1 MLFPLPKGI
10 SYKRRRGSVP
20 LGSLLGLVPK
30 FILYLIRGLFL
41 RQVTAS
47 TLSSGHLDLE
57 SRLTGLL
64 CESPNWN
71 RRIHI
76 WYMALRC
83 MQLSLLQRH
92 EIGGATREELRLNEL
107 TVSNGKPKLQQDLNQ
122 QMFRYVSIKKI
133 RLCSIW
139 VSLLLKAWNVGGS
152 TGNAPKMP
160 VHRHVA
166 NEVQGGF
173 PSLLNFISSTA
184 STLAIQRCHDVTKQ
198 SVVLW
203 FSKFSTLGANLDQH
217 FQAVF
222 CLAGK
227 NGSGI

>member
-1 MLFPLPKGI
+1 
-10 SYKRRRGSVP
+10 
-20 LGSLLGLVPK
+20 
-30 FILYLIRGLFL
+30 
-41 RQVTAS
+41 
-47 TLSSGHLDLE
+47 
-57 SRLTGLL
+57 
-64 CESPNWN
+64 
-71 RRIHI
+71 
-76 WYMALRC
+76 
-83 MQLSLLQRH
+83 MQLSLLQQH

-107 TVSNGKPKLQQDLNQ
+107 TVSNSKPKLQQDLNQ
-122 QMFRYVSIKKI
+122 QMFRYVSIKNF
-133 RLCSIW
+133 RLCCIW

-227 NGSGI
+227 KKAYWGENILKAINGR